1 MELAEEWLI
10 YALFIFFLIYNLTWL
25 VFLTK
30 RHYGQVTTTAGHIFE
45 LNVLLNY
52 TIFNFFM
59 FLLVDL
65 EVLPWSSVSEMIYT
79 ITYYSYLSALAGSH
93 IETAIFLK
101 TLSVNTMMTNSA
113 GKIILALTTC
123 SFVPAVIN
131 TLVFPSWKENQ
142 RKMEICEF
150 LNPTSTVPTTVVL
163 VIVLAVIG
171 FSVFRSCQFRKVTT
185 DNNNGEVEG
194 SGNEN
199 EVKCGDALNDH
210 SSHDR
215 LFTIQA
221 VISEL
226 INRESEKNNDT
237 PFAKLEDDIVLED
250 IEVESSLANVED
262 NNAVVAFETTT
273 SLDQLSI
280 SEMIQEMSQ
289 VHELNEL
296 QNYSTEEENNA
307 VIAFET
313 TTSSDKL
320 SIIERIQDSAHEL
333 NELKNYSISTK
344 TIKKEKVPQNY
355 STEDRMNNVQCL
367 PGISIIQ
374 TIHKYSKNAIISLL
388 ILSCELP
395 WYVSNLYG
403 FFTDSGCENPTLRS
417 MSTFSFYYMWIFYLV
432 LPFLIKIKLDRL
444 SE

>member
-10 YALFIFFLIYNLTWL
+10 FALFIFFLIYNLTWL

-65 EVLPWSSVSEMIYT
+65 EVLPWSTMSEMGYT
-79 ITYYSYLSALAGSH
+79 MMYYSYLSALAGSQ

-101 TLSVNTMMTNSA
+101 TLSVNTVMTNTA
-113 GKIILALTTC
+113 GKIILALTTF

-131 TLVFPSWKENQ
+131 TLVFPSWKEDQ
-142 RKMEICEF
+142 KKKEICEF

-171 FSVFRSCQFRKVTT
+171 FSVFRSYQFRKVKS
-185 DNNNGEVEG
+185 DNNTGELVAVEG
-194 SGNEN
+194 AGNEN
-199 EVKCGDALNDH
+199 EVRCEDTLNNG
-210 SSHDR
+210 SPSHDR

-226 INRESEKNNDT
+226 INRESEENNDT
-237 PFAKLEDDIVLED
+237 PLANLEDDIVVED
-250 IEVESSLANVED
+250 IEIVESPLENAED
-262 NNAVVAFETTT
+262 NNVLDAFEATI

-280 SEMIQEMSQ
+280 SEMIQQMSQ
-289 VHELNEL
+289 SQELNEL
-296 QNYSTEEENNA
+296 E
-307 VIAFET
+307 
-313 TTSSDKL
+313 
-320 SIIERIQDSAHEL
+320 
-333 NELKNYSISTK
+333 
-344 TIKKEKVPQNY
+344 NY
-355 STEDRMNNVQCL
+355 STEDPMNNCQCL
-367 PGISIIQ
+367 PGICIMQ
-374 TIHKYSKNAIISLL
+374 TINKYLKNTLISLL
-388 ILSCELP
+388 ILQGEFS

-403 FFTDSGCENPTLRS
+403 FFTDSGCENPTLRI
-417 MSTFSFYYMWIFYLV
+417 MSTFSFYNTWIFYLL

>member
-10 YALFIFFLIYNLTWL
+10 FALFIFFLIYNLIWL

-65 EVLPWSSVSEMIYT
+65 EVLPWSTMSEMGYT
-79 ITYYSYLSALAGSH
+79 MMYYSYLSALAGSQ

-101 TLSVNTMMTNSA
+101 TLSVNTMMTNTA
-113 GKIILALTTC
+113 GKIILALTTF

-131 TLVFPSWKENQ
+131 TLVFPSWKEDQ
-142 RKMEICEF
+142 KKKEICEF

-171 FSVFRSCQFRKVTT
+171 FSVFRSYQFRKVTSS
-185 DNNNGEVEG
+185 DNGELVAVDG
-194 SGNEN
+194 AGNEN
-199 EVKCGDALNDH
+199 EVRRFGDT
-210 SSHDR
+210 SQGR
-215 LFTIQA
+215 LFTIRS

-226 INRESEKNNDT
+226 INRESEENNDT
-237 PFAKLEDDIVLED
+237 PLGNLEDDIVVDD
-250 IEVESSLANVED
+250 IELVEPPLENVED
-262 NNAVVAFETTT
+262 NNIVDAFEATT

-280 SEMIQEMSQ
+280 SEMIQQMSQ
-289 VHELNEL
+289 SQELNEL
-296 QNYSTEEENNA
+296 ENNSTEN
-307 VIAFET
+307 
-313 TTSSDKL
+313 
-320 SIIERIQDSAHEL
+320 
-333 NELKNYSISTK
+333 
-344 TIKKEKVPQNY
+344 P
-355 STEDRMNNVQCL
+355 MNIGQCL
-367 PGISIIQ
+367 PGICIMQ
-374 TIHKYSKNAIISLL
+374 TINKYLKNTLISLL
-388 ILSCELP
+388 ILQGEFS

-403 FFTDSGCENPTLRS
+403 FFTDSGCENPTLRI
-417 MSTFSFYYMWIFYLV
+417 MSTFSFYNTWIFYLL